1 MKDLGYVEGNDF
13 VIEWRSADWK
23 FERLRELAVELV
35 KLKVDVI
42 VATTRGAVEAAQ
54 QATTTIPIVMTVS
67 HDPVGMGLV
76 SSLARPGGNT
86 TGVSSAND
94 ETLVKQLDLLNLIIP
109 NLSRVGFM
117 VNQTSLQQQDP
128 YNLLSRAA
136 QKFSIALQRVD
147 VIVPADI
154 ETAFVTMNE
163 ERVQVLI
170 LNSSPLFNNWQN
182 KIAELAF
189 RYKLPSITQRREYA
203 VAGGLLSYGESGLQF
218 YRRAAYFVDKILKGA
233 KPGDLPVELPTKFEL
248 VINLKTA
255 KALGLTVPPLLL
267 SIADEVIE

>member
-117 VNQTSLQQQDP
+117 VNQTSL
-128 YNLLSRAA
+128 RTG
-136 QKFSIALQRVD
+136 SI
-147 VIVPADI
+147 
-154 ETAFVTMNE
+154 
-163 ERVQVLI
+163 
-170 LNSSPLFNNWQN
+170 
-182 KIAELAF
+182 
-189 RYKLPSITQRREYA
+189 
-203 VAGGLLSYGESGLQF
+203 
-218 YRRAAYFVDKILKGA
+218 
-233 KPGDLPVELPTKFEL
+233 
-248 VINLKTA
+248 
-255 KALGLTVPPLLL
+255 
-267 SIADEVIE
+267 